1 MKFCFLFYR
10 FLYLVILL
18 KIAYTNRF
26 LAFGLWYIVKLCIK
40 MVVGL
45 RQKYFLN
52 FANRKF
58 KALKN
63 YNWSKNHHFKN
74 IYFLQKNAKNHASSH
89 TKRGKIKIYVY
100 EIFKNCFNRCFNHFC
115 FFDVNSIHSYH
126 GGQSDKLYLFSRF
139 VNARYNRFILG
150 MKEQVLLMM
159 RRITKVIESTMSV
172 VLMRTVT
179 PDWTNNAGKGFRNKY
194 AKKDE

>member
-1 MKFCFLFYR
+1 MIQKPPF
-10 FLYLVILL
+10 
-18 KIAYTNRF
+18 
-26 LAFGLWYIVKLCIK
+26 
-40 MVVGL
+40 
-45 RQKYFLN
+45 QKYIFFTKKMLRIMPVVIPKGGKSRSIWN
-52 FANRKF
+52 F
-58 KALKN
+58 
-63 YNWSKNHHFKN
+63 
-74 IYFLQKNAKNHASSH
+74 QKL
-89 TKRGKIKIYVY
+89 
-100 EIFKNCFNRCFNHFC
+100 FFNRCFNHFC

-159 RRITKVIESTMSV
+159 RRITKVIESTMWV

>member
-1 MKFCFLFYR
+1 ME
-10 FLYLVILL
+10 
-18 KIAYTNRF
+18 
-26 LAFGLWYIVKLCIK
+26 
-40 MVVGL
+40 GL
-45 RQKYFLN
+45 RQKYSLN

-89 TKRGKIKIYVY
+89 TKRGKIKMYMKFSKIVLIVVLI
-100 EIFKNCFNRCFNHFC
+100 IFVF

-150 MKEQVLLMM
+150 MKEQILLMM